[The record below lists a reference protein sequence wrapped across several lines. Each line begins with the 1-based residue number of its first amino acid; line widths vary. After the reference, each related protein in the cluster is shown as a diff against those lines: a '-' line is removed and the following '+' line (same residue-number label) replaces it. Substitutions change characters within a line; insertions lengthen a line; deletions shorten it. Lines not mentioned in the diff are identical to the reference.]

1 MCVCVCVCVCV
12 RMCVCVCVMCACL
25 LILAPSLF
33 HHFFPGCIDSLYSKM
48 TMEVILS
55 TAFGRSVDVQ
65 GGKGGEIYDDARA
78 VFNSFTGKQS
88 MLLRIIQFITSENVQ
103 SIVLRIIHVFGGCW

>member
-12 RMCVCVCVMCACL
+12 HACVGVYLLINCCILYIFFTVCV
-25 LILAPSLF
+25 
-33 HHFFPGCIDSLYSKM
+33 HSLYSQM

-78 VFNSFTGKQS
+78 VFNSFTGRQS
-88 MLLRIIQFITSENVQ
+88 MLIRILQFILSENCEVNVR
-103 SIVLRIIHVFGGCW
+103 SIVLRIIRIFDCYC